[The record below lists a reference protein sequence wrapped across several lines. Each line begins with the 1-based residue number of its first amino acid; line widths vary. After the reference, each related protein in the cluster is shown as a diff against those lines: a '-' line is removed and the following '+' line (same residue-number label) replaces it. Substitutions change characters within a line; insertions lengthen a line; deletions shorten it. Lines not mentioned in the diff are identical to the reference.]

1 MQVRLRSVDE
11 QLVSQLAQ
19 AMRIRPATARCLVA
33 RGVEGPNDAKGFVD
47 PRLAALRPPAGLAGL
62 PVAVARIADA
72 VQRKERIGV
81 FGDYDVD
88 GVTTAALLTTFLRS
102 VDADVIVAVA
112 RRDAGYGFTTAAAAD
127 FAQRGAKLIVTG
139 DCGTS
144 DIDAITA
151 AAAFQMEVIV
161 VDHHTVPSADRPH
174 PSLSLVNPFRSD
186 STFPFRGMASVGLA
200 FYVAAAVR
208 TELRERGH
216 FRNHPEPDV
225 RELLDLVA
233 LGTVAD
239 LVPLAAENRILTALG
254 LRKLQPV
261 VDSVSSRDGRADPRA
276 AVAASR
282 RSGVRP
288 GIAALLAVANVDPE
302 REIDAHTIA
311 WKLAP
316 RLNAPGRLG
325 AAEPSLSLLL
335 ADESTAAERAAVLEA
350 ANTERRQI
358 QERVLTEALEQLGD
372 RDPGP
377 AIVLAGEGWPTG
389 VVGIVAAK
397 LVDKYQRPA
406 FVIGV
411 DPVNGLGRGS
421 ARTVPGV
428 NLYKA
433 LNEAAQTPG
442 ILGRYGGHAAAAGF
456 TIQRENI
463 EALTEALGSA
473 CAKLAEGSGPTP
485 IGREV
490 DAEVRLV
497 EVDERLA
504 TELAGLGPFGQQN
517 PAPVLVARGTRVTAV
532 RRVGRDKHLKL
543 TLEDDRGTSRS
554 AIGFGLGD
562 RDVPMGARLDLAFVP
577 TISTWQGRR
586 SAELTLF
593 DLDVTERPAPIEL
606 TSESRAEGSPAS
618 TGPSSA
624 RGSGPT
630 RDASALA
637 TPPESASAIR
647 AEVYGP
653 LRPPLPPDPI
663 ALS

>member
-1 MQVRLRSVDE
+1 
-11 QLVSQLAQ
+11 
-19 AMRIRPATARCLVA
+19 MRIRPATARCLVA
-33 RGVEGPNDAKGFVD
+33 RGVQEPNDAKGFVD

-62 PVAVARIADA
+62 PSAVARIADA
-72 VQRKERIGV
+72 VQRRERIGV

-88 GVTTAALLTTFLRS
+88 GVTTAALLTTFLRA

-144 DIDAITA
+144 DIDALTA
-151 AAAFQMEVIV
+151 AAALQMEVIV
-161 VDHHTVPSADRPH
+161 VDHHTVPSAETAH
-174 PSLSLVNPFRSD
+174 PSFSLVNPFRAD

-216 FRNHPEPDV
+216 FRTGRAEPDV

-239 LVPLAAENRILTALG
+239 LVPLASENRILTALG
-254 LRKLQPV
+254 LRKLQPI
-261 VDSVSSRDGRADPRA
+261 DGSRT
-276 AVAASR
+276 
-282 RSGVRP
+282 GVRP
-288 GIAALLAVANVDPE
+288 GIAALLATANVDPD

-325 AAEPSLSLLL
+325 AAEPSLALLL
-335 ADESTAAERAAVLEA
+335 ADESTATERAAVLEA
-350 ANTERRQI
+350 ANTERRAI
-358 QERVLTEALEQLGD
+358 QERVLGEALEQLGD
-372 RDPGP
+372 RDFGP
-377 AIVLAGEGWPTG
+377 AIVLAGVGWPTG

-433 LNEAAQTPG
+433 LNEAAQQPG

-463 EALTEALGSA
+463 EALAEALGTV

-485 IGREV
+485 TGREV
-490 DAEVRLV
+490 DAEVRLAD
-497 EVDERLA
+497 VDERLA

-517 PAPVLVARGTRVTAV
+517 PAPVLVTRNAKVTAV
-532 RRVGRDKHLKL
+532 RRVGNDKHLKL
-543 TLEDDRGTSRS
+543 TLEDDRGTSRG
-554 AIGFGLGD
+554 AIGFHLGD
-562 RDVPMGARLDLAFVP
+562 RDVEMGARLDLAFVP
-577 TISTWQGRR
+577 TVSTWQGRR

-593 DLDVTERPAPIEL
+593 DLSVQERSEPIEL
-606 TSESRAEGSPAS
+606 TSAPEALAAPPVRAE
-618 TGPSSA
+618 
-624 RGSGPT
+624 
-630 RDASALA
+630 
-637 TPPESASAIR
+637 I
-647 AEVYGP
+647 YGP
-653 LRPPLPPDPI
+653 VQPPLPPDPI